1 MSEDINIAAP
11 ILGDEELSGIESVVE
26 SGMIADG
33 PEVRE
38 FESAFA
44 EYCDAE
50 YGVATSNGTT
60 ALHTA
65 LESVGVG
72 PGDLVLTTPFSF
84 VATANAIRFAGAKPV
99 FADIDPETFN
109 LDPAHVEATLESLE
123 DDVRAMVVVH
133 LYGLPAPMDR
143 LREIAD
149 EYDIALVE
157 DAAQAHG
164 ATFFDSPVGSLGD
177 AACFSF
183 YPTKNMTTGEGGIV
197 LTDDED
203 VAANAASFINHGRES
218 DGYRHVSLGH
228 NFRMTSIAAAM
239 GRAQLDRLPG
249 FVERRREN
257 AERLDELLAD
267 TNAVTP
273 TVPDGYGH
281 SYHQYTIRVG
291 NRDSVAEQLDEHG
304 IGSGVYYPRCIHE
317 QPAYDVLDVSAPVS
331 ELVSE
336 QVLSIPVHPALD
348 DEEVERVGTVLR
360 DEVDIEPPNR
370 PVEPSMGVSDD

>member
-1 MSEDINIAAP
+1 MSDDINIAAP
-11 ILGDEELSGIESVVE
+11 ILGDDELSRIKTVVE

-38 FESAFA
+38 FESEFA
-44 EYCDAE
+44 DDCGVDH
-50 YGVATSNGTT
+50 GVATSNGTT

-65 LESVGVG
+65 LEAIGVSD
-72 PGDLVLTTPFSF
+72 GDRVLTTPFSF
-84 VATANAIRFAGAKPV
+84 VATANAIRFAGAEPV

-109 LDPAHVEATLESLE
+109 LDPAAVAAKLESL
-123 DDVRAMVVVH
+123 DGDVEAMVVVH
-133 LYGLPAPMDR
+133 LYGLPAPMGE

-149 EYDIALVE
+149 EFDVTIIE

-164 ATFFDSPVGSLGD
+164 ATYFGSPVGSLGE

-197 LTDDED
+197 VTDDEH
-203 VAANAASFINHGRES
+203 VAENAASFINHGRET

-239 GRAQLDRLPG
+239 GRAQLERLPG

-257 AERLDELLAD
+257 AMHLDDALAK

-273 TVPDGYGH
+273 TAPDEYGH

-291 NRDSVAEQLDEHG
+291 NRDAVADQLDEHG
-304 IGSGVYYPRCIHE
+304 IGSGVYYPRCIHD
-317 QPAYDVLDVSAPVS
+317 QPAYADIDVRAPVA
-331 ELVSE
+331 ELVCD
-336 QVLSIPVHPALD
+336 QVLSLPVHPALD
-348 DEEVERVGTVLR
+348 DDEIERVGTVLR
-360 DEVDIEPPNR
+360 EEVSIEPPSSPTKEIMEVTN
-370 PVEPSMGVSDD
+370 D